1 MADIL
6 AANVTYT
13 EVAGSAKK
21 LNPKGGTR
29 RQYDVAFGNAA
40 LTYNSTTNVPL
51 TKASLGCP
59 TVVSSLKAL
68 SRTTGAAGTNYVWE
82 WDKSETSPTLVGY
95 EVRTGQ
101 AGPEGL
107 TEVANGTAIAAQT
120 IRVEVEGY

>member
-1 MADIL
+1 MADIV
-6 AANVTYT
+6 AASVTYT
-13 EVAGSAKK
+13 DVGSPIR
-21 LNPKGGTR
+21 NQPKGGTI
-29 RQYDVAFGNAA
+29 RQIDVAFGDAA

-59 TVVSSLKAL
+59 TEIVSFKCL

-82 WDKSETSPTLVGY
+82 WDKSRVSPTLVGY

-107 TEVANGTAIAAQT
+107 TEIANGTAIAAQT
-120 IRVEVEGY
+120 IRVEVMGY